1 MKRFALIACSSRKKT
16 HAAPAHDLYD
26 SDLFNLSL
34 QFAERL
40 EPDEIYVLSAK
51 YGLLPIER
59 VIEPYNKTLNE
70 MSASDVKRWATYVL
84 GQMAMV
90 SDLKRDHFIILAGQT
105 YRKFLVPY
113 LGSYTVPLEG
123 KRIGE
128 QIQFLQSMA
137 GATPSPTPAASTSAT
152 FEPHRVKGVV
162 EGDDGAVG
170 AAEDAV

>member
-105 YRKFLVPY
+105 RACF
-113 LGSYTVPLEG
+113 
-123 KRIGE
+123 
-128 QIQFLQSMA
+128 
-137 GATPSPTPAASTSAT
+137 
-152 FEPHRVKGVV
+152 
-162 EGDDGAVG
+162 
-170 AAEDAV
+170 